1 MQIAIALDRPVVVT
15 DVGGLSEAVSPE
27 KTGFVVPPRDPAAL
41 ARAVIRFFEEGW
53 AARMAPWFEDERK
66 RFSWK
71 AMAEA
76 IDEVAR
82 LIEKR

>member
-1 MQIAIALDRPVVVT
+1 
-15 DVGGLSEAVSPE
+15 
-27 KTGFVVPPRDPAAL
+27 
-41 ARAVIRFFEEGW
+41 
-53 AARMAPWFEDERK
+53 MAPWFEDERK

-71 AMAEA
+71 VMAEA

>member
-1 MQIAIALDRPVVVT
+1 ASNRPVIVT

-27 KTGFVVPPRDPAAL
+27 RTGFVVPPRDPAAL
-41 ARAVIRFFEEGW
+41 AGAVIRFFEEGW
-53 AARMAPWFEDERK
+53 AAKMEPRFEEEKK

-76 IDEVAR
+76 IDELAG